1 MVSVRG
7 TAVKILITGGVIV
20 GVILIAQRFGIGGR
34 IIGGFGDLAG
44 VLTQGPLKFIEIFAQ
59 GAGQLGAEAIK
70 ISENFQ
76 RSLAGGLLLSEQEL
90 VGGGG
95 FPGGTITEQT
105 VTTQPG
111 QALPQFLQSA
121 LTVFQPRPGT
131 PDRPAGQSVFD
142 IARGFTRSVQEGRIT
157 AVTQAAEGLG
167 RQGGTAFGGFGG
179 AVSQEAALQKAIAES
194 RERFSQ
200 FFKAPGEIISRTISP
215 VLSRISKVAAE
226 TTSGGFIQQ
235 LDAFGKPIRSF

>member
-44 VLTQGPLKFIEIFAQ
+44 VITEGPLKFLQTFAE
-59 GAGQLGAEAIK
+59 GAGQLGTEFIK
-70 ISENFQ
+70 VSENFQ

-90 VGGGG
+90 FGGGG
-95 FPGGTITEQT
+95 FPGGTITEQRI
-105 VTTQPG
+105 TTQPG
-111 QALPQFLQSA
+111 QELPQFLRAA
-121 LTVFQPRPGT
+121 LKTFQPGPTT

-167 RQGGTAFGGFGG
+167 RQGGTAFGGFSS
-179 AVSQEAALQKAIAES
+179 AVAQEAALQKAIAES
-194 RERFSQ
+194 RQKFSQ
-200 FFKAPGEIISRTISP
+200 FFKVPSEI
-215 VLSRISKVAAE
+215 LSRISKVASE
-226 TTSGGFIQQ
+226 TISGGFVQQ
-235 LDAFGKPIRSF
+235 VDASGRPIRSI